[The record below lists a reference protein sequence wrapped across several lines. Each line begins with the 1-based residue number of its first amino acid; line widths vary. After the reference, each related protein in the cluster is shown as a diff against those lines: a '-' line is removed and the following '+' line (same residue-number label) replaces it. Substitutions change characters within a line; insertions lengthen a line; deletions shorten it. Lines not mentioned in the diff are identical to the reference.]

1 MNMKEKFSNQRACI
15 RLDSQIQVD
24 FSLDDEVS
32 ILYSYNLSLDGMFL
46 ETVHPYPEGTRFAI
60 RFNLPGSSKT
70 IHAVVEVVYSLEETP
85 DEGEW
90 QLPGMGVHFVA
101 LDEDDRKLISNFL
114 EEEERI
120 SGKKEI
126 EN

>member
-1 MNMKEKFSNQRACI
+1 MKEEYSSKRACV

-32 ILYSYNLSLDGMFL
+32 ILYSYNLSMDGMFL
-46 ETVHPYPEGTRFAI
+46 ETVCPYPEGTRFAV

-70 IHAVVEVVYSLEETP
+70 IHSVVEVVYSLEETH
-85 DEGEW
+85 DEGDW

-101 LDEDDRKLISNFL
+101 LDLDDRELISKFL
-114 EEEERI
+114 SEEDRSVRRTASEE
-120 SGKKEI
+120 
-126 EN
+126 

>member
-1 MNMKEKFSNQRACI
+1 MKEEFSNQRACV

-46 ETVHPYPEGTRFAI
+46 ETVCPYPEGTRFAI

-70 IHAVVEVVYSLEETP
+70 IHSVVEVVYSLEETP

-101 LDEDDRKLISNFL
+101 LDEDDRELISRFL
-114 EEEERI
+114 EEEVLSPQRRSAE
-120 SGKKEI
+120 E
-126 EN
+126 